1 MDEIV
6 KQFEIISKIKNISI
20 VKGDPEN
27 PNPDFQATMRFHSSH
42 TYNNLQSSFSNQV
55 DKIYAFNYLPTSTD
69 LQNNLNNLIKAMILL
84 IHPPKQYLQFKH
96 ARIQSRTFDQL
107 KDEYSEPRK
116 VHTENSSILTGI
128 YNELTDIAES

>member
-27 PNPDFQATMRFHSSH
+27 PNPDFQATMHFHSSH
-42 TYNNLQSSFSNQV
+42 SYNNLQSSFSNQV
-55 DKIYAFNYLPTSTD
+55 DEIYAFNYLPISTD

-96 ARIQSRTFDQL
+96 DRIKSRTFDQL
-107 KDEYSEPRK
+107 EDEYSKLRK
-116 VHTENSSILTGI
+116 VHTENSSILARI
-128 YNELTDIAES
+128 YNELIDIAES